1 MPGPPTEPP
10 ASVEVIP
17 AHPGDRQ
24 RLAELLDAYAR
35 EFSLFHPVEFEEDGS
50 FVYRH
55 LPAYWQEPG
64 RFPFFIRIDGDLA
77 GFAFVTRVDSPSGG
91 EHVFDL
97 AEFYMTPP
105 FRRQGAGTAAVHIL
119 WKRFPAGWQVRV
131 LQANQ
136 PAVRFWQNAV
146 TRFTGQPAQ
155 SVSFTV
161 TDQAWLRFSFDSRR
175 DAP

>member
-17 AHPGDRQ
+17 AHPGDQQ
-24 RLAELLDAYAR
+24 RLAELLNSYAR
-35 EFSLFHPVEFEEDGS
+35 EFSLFHSVEFEEDGT

-64 RFPFFIRIDGDLA
+64 RFPFFIRIGGGLA
-77 GFAFVTRVDSPSGG
+77 GFAFVSRVDSPSGD
-91 EHVFDL
+91 EYAFDI
-97 AEFYMTPP
+97 AEFYVTPP
-105 FRRQGAGTAAVHIL
+105 FRRHRAGTAAAHIL
-119 WKRFPAGWQVRV
+119 WKRFPARWQVRV

-146 TRFTGQPAQ
+146 TRFTGRPAQPA
-155 SVSFTV
+155 SFTV
-161 TDQAWLRFSFDSRR
+161 ENEAWLRFTFDSRMGE
-175 DAP
+175 P